1 MLNYLAKISMQAVSL
16 VNSQQKVEVK
26 TRDILVPRLLRKS
39 LIEIAHQA
47 SNGGLSV
54 GLLGE
59 ISARLSSARFVINA
73 YDTVFASMKE
83 ENLLIIDLQG
93 SCTGEKLQPACHM
106 AWHKMIYSHTQ
117 ANYVLYCQPRFAMH
131 FANKMELPQARF
143 MLDASDRIG
152 GITCTTAEDS
162 SIYDAIVQHHAVLIK
177 GYGLL
182 VWAEEIEHL
191 LSRAEI
197 VERWCDLSQ
206 DGMQKE

>member
-1 MLNYLAKISMQAVSL
+1 MLNYLTKISMQAVSL

-39 LIEIAHQA
+39 LIEIAHQT

-73 YDTVFASMKE
+73 YDTVFGSMKE
-83 ENLLIIDLQG
+83 EDFLIIDLQD
-93 SCTGEKLQPACHM
+93 SCTAEKLQPACHM
-106 AWHKMIYSHTQ
+106 PWHKMIYSHTP
-117 ANYVLYCQPRFAMH
+117 AKYVLYCQPRYAMH
-131 FANKMELPQARF
+131 CANKMELPQPRF
-143 MLDASDRIG
+143 MLDASERVG
-152 GITCTTAEDS
+152 GITCTTGEDS
-162 SIYDAIVQHHAVLIK
+162 SICAAIIQHHVVLIK

-182 VWAEEIEHL
+182 VWAEEIDHL

-206 DGMQKE
+206 DGI